1 MTIRKE
7 DLEKKNLTINT
18 GTEKKENILSHELK
32 NQIIQQDIAD
42 NTKVLYKDK
51 IINTQ
56 KVSTGLRAEDAEN
69 LQDVLD
75 MDLYKEYNI
84 TYENLPKYRLNKEK
98 RILMKGPVH
107 LKGCTKWWARK
118 KWTWKQKSRVK
129 AAEKLLKKHEKF
141 IGGMDEKTHV
151 KILGEY
157 DKYKNEKLKD
167 IEQITGNV
175 TAYFADKEQQN
186 QQNGDVAEMLNTV
199 NESLTREA
207 LLNLNRQYNDSLHD
221 VDVFLKNYV
230 IDESTAEA
238 ERREQT
244 AKDQAKR
251 KKKAEKTGKE
261 GADEELLQNRE
272 ELENEL
278 LDRGEVKNRTLKTEV
293 VDPQTG
299 KNVVQLKDIS
309 DLFKKVL
316 SDFEKPFTE
325 EKEENGH
332 TVQKDL
338 SAQRY
343 AEIAQNAQ
351 KVLGFATDL
360 GIAVP
365 EELYYIIK
373 LEDNPLLKNGMEKF
387 APEKNARESYVLL
400 MSAMSKVYYESLNRY
415 AGYYVSDGLEKYHF
429 SKDPERIAR
438 NFDILN
444 MGLISKIRNI
454 RDMTSAFANEIRK
467 NRLKVYDET
476 VPEDQ
481 IQDQNMRE
489 NIALIQGA
497 QPTGLEEVKQEAKK
511 EEKKEEETEEQ
522 KREKRHAEW
531 KELLSKDIRGT
542 VEVDKK
548 DMKQTPWILKDYQQQ
563 VFNIMKNN
571 PDCDKLTGE
580 PLKRYL
586 IAMNDNLR
594 SNLMQLNDELPKTS
608 VGAKFCYIPKLRDA
622 FIEKIKTERFA
633 MLLRPDFFYRELLR
647 NNSILDDLLDKPA
660 YKAAK
665 NRQREIMKA
674 INEELGLNF
683 YTNVKHLETM
693 WSNETMQNILLQE
706 PQDKEEQESKA
717 KEEILKKK
725 EGEEKTGNVL
735 NFAVQKLLSNSQ
747 SYGVSDK
754 AFKDT
759 IEKIK
764 ATVHDNIAVIDRK
777 ISLMGLCDTA
787 KEVLKRN
794 LIKRL
799 GGEYLLGYNVISQ
812 EIVEYTIDNMMM
824 FDGTAATIQRTWER
838 KFARTGLPGRL
849 SAKMERIVADKINA
863 NGKRDEYYLRPKG
876 FKVSNKS
883 KNKWEETNKKTNKVI
898 ESLKKLYNND
908 IKDFMKKYT
917 ESDELRQSVSNANL
931 LYIGDKVKLTKKQWD
946 QIEDYFENSW
956 LTVFK
961 DSYEN
966 GEYSAKDVKTKMK
979 KVKEGLSK
987 VINAQLTKNYDER
1000 EGLKKDTAALKEYED
1015 TLISRDEFTDGLKK
1029 NVVIEEPKMIVTDD
1043 IRKQIFQDPALKEIL
1058 KSKENRDIF
1067 TQVLGEELRD
1077 EKSALHAKL
1086 AYLDDVRSIEQ
1097 LGNLGLIDYADFFAQ
1112 LKSILCV
1119 TDTKNQGEQRLLLDE
1134 WRMRGQADADIFG
1147 VKKKLLKDFFT
1158 GQMTAETLA
1167 KNAEKYEKEAT
1178 EASAV
1183 DMMRIDAML
1192 NTEVNEED
1200 TNVKFNYLNVVGKSV
1215 NQTDRIKKLSY
1226 AQRLWYRLQKA
1237 DETKHVN
1244 GQDRLYVERFSKF
1257 TNFFFA
1263 NLGVNIEE
1271 PKEIQKNIKKIIT
1284 KIKELGKLFDK
1295 TVIREKKVEGKLSE
1309 YYMDPKLQQEFL
1321 KAGFLKSDRITA
1333 RDGAMLKAV
1342 IDIFKELK
1350 AEDTAEKKMTFA
1362 DCMGEILLFGCGK
1375 EYFEAGG
1382 VGEKTFL
1389 NSKDEQYY
1397 ADIVI
1402 TSNDFF
1408 KKRANIIEALNA
1420 LKVPKDE
1427 ANKILARLKPVI
1439 AGIKVSDDKKVI
1451 AENVRKYG
1459 VGSINQLIVKIAE
1472 LYGEQDKAKAAERQ
1486 AQSKK
1491 IAEIYKARRDY
1502 IDNYGTGFEHG
1513 KFKLVRDFMF
1523 RDREIWGKIMSL
1535 SDSEFVDYI
1544 EEQNRIYGK
1553 GLDVFSSADFR
1564 ASGPINEQYVMSNWA
1579 DFKNRADWDKDKW
1592 YTEINTYHDAFVNAR
1607 IGKKS
1612 ILEMQQDVEEK
1623 LDYEEKKEKKDKKE
1637 QLLSGRMTLWLEVL
1651 LNSDP
1656 AAFNILFHE
1665 KDMHDS
1671 YKRIDKQYKENVIIL
1686 GKMMEQISIK
1696 ASKNEAYSDNEE
1708 EDRLYKE
1715 AADLYFR
1722 GKGVEEIKKTIGSTA
1737 MLRKVEE
1744 KAKKENKPDENNL
1757 IYADYSLLMQ
1767 LIRPCAFTMTSEQFK
1782 ANLIKTIKDFK
1793 AAQLLDRN
1801 ANIYSRRNVLDAKDA
1816 IRLELEIRKNEG
1828 RMLERQFNHELADY
1842 REKKSVLGSVGLVA
1856 YNADPKF
1863 DEKTVTKAS
1872 SFVEKNFGG
1881 DFGSAD
1887 EEFIK
1892 GLLTERAVAFGLKKE
1907 DDLKAVLDSEKVR
1920 LLSLDT
1926 ALRKEL
1932 GKEGP
1937 VDEDQ
1942 IRRAIVFAFAQNA
1955 NRTALPLDGTHEG
1968 DVKEILTELQERDA
1982 AINIKEPVSRI
1993 AKRDYE
1999 EFMEEMDIARFTMT
2013 KEEFREA
2020 CDKKR
2025 RYFELVDAAV
2035 EKINAA
2041 TDKPKEQLGLFDY
2054 FKKDIFEALAAEK
2067 KTEELTTS
2075 ITEQLDKLIGDKTE
2089 GRNDLDAES
2098 IRQITLSYLPDSSA
2112 LMQHIDDKTLT
2123 AEEKLMSSENCTR
2136 ADVEKEIA
2144 MSGKKD
2150 LIKMYN
2156 NLTVEEQKVFAIA
2169 LTFPDIGLT
2178 TNEKFTSNAAIR
2190 DKDKEYKKELE
2201 MQEQLAAFIYD
2212 QDFAPKIDYNLV
2224 MSRLMKTDRK
2234 TGFRRLSVTMFEKA
2248 YKYTQFCMM
2257 KKNEMRPKDFNM
2269 LSNGSLTGDVG
2280 RAFAGLMSQNER
2292 AKEALDSK
2300 QYYGAKTFREF
2311 FKNYGKEEAGQDKTV
2326 AKIIKKFE
2334 SYNDVQIN
2342 MLLHVLQDRTAI
2354 DYTTSAGYV
2363 SSFFLGGVA
2372 FVNEERREAIKN
2384 SFMRPDGMD
2393 HEFIAELNRSIT
2405 HEMFDKAAET
2415 LFSFQLRD
2423 DKDLGKN
2430 GITESSFAKGA
2441 LERKTTIDWQ
2451 MLDRAMDLVKE
2462 IEEENLRIQLCR
2474 QTVEHTTDSSS
2485 PNVAARALGKEIKER
2500 FEDETTNH
2508 FGYFLDFLTREA
2520 KKNPKEAMP
2529 MISAFSG
2536 MSENERMLVVHALKH
2551 RDILDIS
2558 TDGTFTTA
2566 IGQNE
2571 NRYVNE
2577 IGRDQLADYYIDH
2590 FSTPG
2595 QKNVL
2600 ATTQYDVRDAMKSLV
2615 STQVSDAR
2623 DAKNKKN
2630 FADMMEGK
2638 KILNWVYVGGRSTGV
2653 DWTLFGNALKF
2664 VKRTEGERKL
2674 LVGEAEQYR
2683 SAGDINKYGRFMYNY
2698 SFMRKNLYRS
2708 GFRATRFFG
2717 RRVRAELEGAI
2728 PGYGF
2733 GQRIMMMALS
2743 PKMKN
2748 KMLSSGIVVPAV
2760 SKNKTTEYLG
2770 YVGLGGSSAMS
2781 AGGALAMVSETAK
2794 SVTKIGGEALQQTAS
2809 GITGLYNVVLDVK
2822 NIRNVN
2828 KPLENEAEL
2837 QKERQE
2843 KNAKASKVQTEA
2855 QKMVTKDNQLNKDW
2869 ILNEVGSVAVKSA
2882 NARDI
2887 VETFTTFVNVMSGS
2901 SFGIQAFTNTFVGGI
2916 RAIVTET
2923 LHTARFIM
2931 SVCQDKKLIE
2941 KYFAN
2946 EGPLGKEIQALRG
2959 ENIQK
2964 IMDDQKLR
2972 DEKGSRELLKDA
2984 VLRKSE
2990 AEFMENMS
2998 NAELFRKAYGFKDFS
3013 EQAAFVGW
3021 NIVQTLLQA
3030 TSPFGTDPVQFMKAS
3045 LLLAAIGCKD
3055 VIGKQDNESAQKVYD
3070 RLMGKDIR

>member
-1 MTIRKE
+1 MTISKI
-7 DLEKKNLTINT
+7 DLKKKNLQKGIN
-18 GTEKKENILSHELK
+18 EDKQKNILEQGLK
-32 NQIIQQDIAD
+32 NQIIQKDIAD
-42 NTKVLYKDK
+42 NSKILEKDNL
-51 IINTQ
+51 INTQ
-56 KVSTGLRAEDAEN
+56 KVSTGLKENDAEY

-84 TYENLPKYRLNKEK
+84 NFENLPKYRLSQE
-98 RILMKGPVH
+98 RSILRKGPTH
-107 LKGCTKWWARK
+107 LKGCKNWWARK
-118 KWTWKQKSRVK
+118 KWTKKQEARVK
-129 AAEKLLKKHEKF
+129 AANKLLKKHQKLVGGVDEETHEK
-141 IGGMDEKTHV
+141 I
-151 KILGEY
+151 IGEY
-157 DKYKNEKLKD
+157 EKYKNERLNE
-167 IEQITGNV
+167 IEQATGNI
-175 TAYFADKEQQN
+175 TSYYTDLEKKGQGA
-186 QQNGDVAEMLNTV
+186 GLPEMLNTL
-199 NESLTREA
+199 NTSLTRDA
-207 LLNLNRQYNDSLHD
+207 ILNLNKSNVDSVNEL
-221 VDVFLKNYV
+221 DVFLKNYK
-230 IDESTAEA
+230 IDKSNAEE
-238 ERREQT
+238 ERQKKTE
-244 AKDQAKR
+244 KDQAKR
-251 KKKAEKTGKE
+251 KKKADKTGKIA
-261 GADEELLQNRE
+261 ADEEIIQNRE
-272 ELENEL
+272 NLENEL
-278 LDRGEVKNRTLKTEV
+278 LNRGEVKDRTLKTEV
-293 VDPQTG
+293 TDFDG
-299 KNVVQLKDIS
+299 KNAVQLKDLS

-316 SDFEKPFTE
+316 SDSAKPFTE
-325 EKEENGH
+325 EKGENGH
-332 TVQKDL
+332 IVQKSL

-343 AEIAQNAQ
+343 ADIKRDAK
-351 KVLGFATDL
+351 KVLDYAQDL

-365 EELYYIIK
+365 EELYYIMK
-373 LEDNPLLKNGMEKF
+373 LEDNPLLRNGVDKF
-387 APEKNARESYVLL
+387 APGEHANESYVML
-400 MSAMSKVYYESLNRY
+400 MSATSKLFYEALNRF
-415 AGYYVSDGLEKYHF
+415 AGYYVFDGLEKYYF
-429 SKDPERIAR
+429 TKDMERRAR
-438 NFDILN
+438 NFDIFNVKL
-444 MGLISKIRNI
+444 MTQVRNI
-454 RDMTSAFANEIRK
+454 RDMSAAYANEIRK
-467 NRLKVYDET
+467 NRVKVYDET
-476 VPEDQ
+476 VPEDV

-497 QPTGLEEVKQEAKK
+497 QPTGIEKEKQEEKK

-522 KREKRHAEW
+522 KKEKLYEEW

-542 VEVDKK
+542 VEVDQK
-548 DMKQTPWILKDYQQQ
+548 DMKQTPWILKDYQEQ

-571 PDCDKLTGE
+571 PDCNGLTGE

-586 IAMNDNLR
+586 IAINDNLR
-594 SNLMQLNDELPKTS
+594 SNLLQLTDELPKTS

-622 FIEKIKTERFA
+622 FIEKVKTERFA
-633 MLLRPDFFYRELLR
+633 MLLRPDFFYRDLLR
-647 NNSILDDLLDKPA
+647 NNSVLDDLFDKPA

-683 YTNVKHLETM
+683 YTNVKHLSTL
-693 WSNETMQNILLQE
+693 WSNETMQNILLSE
-706 PQDKEEQESKA
+706 PQDKEEQEKLA
-717 KEEILKKK
+717 KDQILKNQK
-725 EGEEKTGNVL
+725 EGEKKEGNVL
-735 NFAVQKLLSNSQ
+735 NYAVQKLLGNSAN
-747 SYGVSDK
+747 YGVTDK
-754 AFKDT
+754 AFKDA

-794 LIKRL
+794 LLKRM
-799 GGEYLLGYNVISQ
+799 GGEYLLGYNIISQ

-824 FDGTAATIQRTWER
+824 FDGTAAEIQRTWDR

-898 ESLKKLYNND
+898 GSLKKLYNND
-908 IKDFMKKYT
+908 ISGFMKKYV
-917 ESDELRQSVSNANL
+917 ESDELRKSVSNANVQ
-931 LYIGDKVKLTKKQWD
+931 YIGDKVKLTKKQWE

-956 LTVFK
+956 LEVFK

-966 GEYSAKDVKTKMK
+966 GEYSQKDVNK
-979 KVKEGLSK
+979 KLGKIKDGLSK
-987 VINAQLTKNYDER
+987 VINAQLTKNFNER
-1000 EGLKKDTAALKEYED
+1000 ESLKRDASALKEYED
-1015 TLISRDEFTDGLKK
+1015 TLISRDEYTDGLKK
-1029 NVVIEEPKMIVTDD
+1029 NVVIEEPKIIVKDD
-1043 IRKQIFQDPALKEIL
+1043 IDKQIFNDPALKDIL
-1058 KSKENRDIF
+1058 KSKEDRALFNE
-1067 TQVLGEELRD
+1067 VLGEELRD

-1097 LGNLGLIDYADFFAQ
+1097 LGNLGLIDYSAFFAD
-1112 LKSILCV
+1112 LKTILCV
-1119 TDTKNQGEQRLLLDE
+1119 TDVQQDKEKKGGQRLLLDE
-1134 WRMRGQADADIFG
+1134 WRMSGQAGADIFG
-1147 VKKKLLKDFFT
+1147 VKKKLLKDFFKGGLT
-1158 GQMTAETLA
+1158 SRILSENA
-1167 KNAEKYEKEAT
+1167 KKYEEEAT
-1178 EASAV
+1178 KATSM
-1183 DMMRIDAML
+1183 DMMRIDTLL

-1200 TNVKFNYLNVVGKSV
+1200 TNVKFNYLNVVGKTV
-1215 NQTDRIKKLSY
+1215 NQTDRIKRLSY

-1244 GQDRLYVERFSKF
+1244 GQDRLYVEKFS
-1257 TNFFFA
+1257 NFINTFISNMEGKKPSA
-1263 NLGVNIEE
+1263 IASS
-1271 PKEIQKNIKKIIT
+1271 IKK
-1284 KIKELGKLFDK
+1284 LGALFDK
-1295 TVIREKKVEGKLSE
+1295 TDIREEKREGKLSE
-1309 YYMDPKLQQEFL
+1309 YFLDKKLQQEFL
-1321 KAGFLKSDRITA
+1321 KVGFLKNDMISA
-1333 RDGAMLKAV
+1333 RDGAMFKAV

-1362 DCMGEILLFGCGK
+1362 DCMGELLLFGCGK

-1382 VGEKTFL
+1382 EGEKTFL
-1389 NSKDEQYY
+1389 NSKDDQYY
-1397 ADIVI
+1397 TDIVKN
-1402 TSNDFF
+1402 SKDFF
-1408 KKRANIIEALNA
+1408 KRRAQITKTLEAY
-1420 LKVPKDE
+1420 KVPQDE

-1439 AGIKVSDDKKVI
+1439 AGIKDSTDKNVM

-1459 VGSINQLIVKIAE
+1459 VGNTAQLIEKLTE
-1472 LYGEQDKAKAAERQ
+1472 LYGQTDKNKAADAQ
-1486 AQSKK
+1486 AKSKE
-1491 IAEIYKARRDY
+1491 IADLYKARKEY

-1523 RDREIWGKIMSL
+1523 RDRETWSKIMSL
-1535 SDSEFVDYI
+1535 SDQEFVDYI
-1544 EEQNRIYGK
+1544 EEQNRIFGK
-1553 GLDVFSSADFR
+1553 GLDVFSSSDFR
-1564 ASGPINEQYVMSNWA
+1564 ASGPINEQYVMSNWG
-1579 DFKNRADWDKDKW
+1579 DFKNRSGWGKDEW
-1592 YTEINTYHDAFVNAR
+1592 YKEINTYHEAFTKAK
-1607 IGKKS
+1607 IGGKS
-1612 ILEMQQDVEEK
+1612 ILEMQQDVEER
-1623 LDYEEKKEKKDKKE
+1623 LDYEENKKKKDKKE
-1637 QLLSGRMTLWLEVL
+1637 KLLSGRMTLWLEVL

-1665 KDMHDS
+1665 KDMYES
-1671 YKRIDKQYKENVIIL
+1671 YKRIDKQYKENVKL
-1686 GKMMEQISIK
+1686 LDDMMTQISFK

-1708 EDRLYKE
+1708 DDRLYKE

-1722 GKGVEEIKKTIGSTA
+1722 GQGVEKQKKAISSTA

-1744 KAKKENKPDENNL
+1744 KAKKENIPDEKNL
-1757 IYADYSLLMQ
+1757 TYADYSLLMQ

-1793 AAQLLDRN
+1793 QAQLLDRN
-1801 ANIYSRRNVLDAKDA
+1801 ANIYSKRNVLDAKDA
-1816 IRLELEIRKNEG
+1816 IRLELEIKKNEG
-1828 RMLERQFNHELADY
+1828 KMLERQFNNELSDY
-1842 REKKSVLGSVGLVA
+1842 REKKSILGSVGLVA
-1856 YNADPKF
+1856 YNADPRF

-1872 SFVEKNFGG
+1872 AFVDKNMGG
-1881 DFGSAD
+1881 DFGAAD

-1892 GLLTERAVAFGLKKE
+1892 GLLTERAVAFGLSKE
-1907 DDLKAVLDSEKVR
+1907 DDLKACLESEKMR
-1920 LLSLDT
+1920 LISLDK
-1926 ALRKEL
+1926 ALRD
-1932 GKEGP
+1932 EGLL
-1937 VDEDQ
+1937 DEDQ
-1942 IRRAIVFAFAQNA
+1942 IKRAIVFAFAQNA
-1955 NRTALPLDGTHEG
+1955 NRTELPLDGTHEG
-1968 DVKEILTELQERDA
+1968 DVKEILTELKERDA

-1993 AKRDYE
+1993 AKRDYD
-1999 EFMEEMDIARFTMT
+1999 EFMDEIDIARYTMT
-2013 KEEFREA
+2013 KEQFKEV

-2035 EKINAA
+2035 EKINAV
-2041 TDKPKEQLGLFDY
+2041 TNKPKEQLGLFNY
-2054 FKKDIFEALAAEK
+2054 FKKDIFETLSAEK
-2067 KTEELTTS
+2067 TADELTKS
-2075 ITEQLDKLIGDKTE
+2075 ITEQLDRLIGDKTE

-2098 IRQITLSYLPDSSA
+2098 IKTITLSYIPDSSA
-2112 LMQHIDDKTLT
+2112 LMQHVDDKSLT
-2123 AEEKLMSSENCTR
+2123 AEEKLMSTENCTR

-2150 LIKMYN
+2150 LVKMYN
-2156 NLTVEEQKVFAIA
+2156 NLTVEEQKVFALV
-2169 LTFPDIGLT
+2169 LTFPDISLT
-2178 TNEKFTSNAAIR
+2178 TNEKFSSNAAIK
-2190 DKDKEYKKELE
+2190 DKEKEYKKELE
-2201 MQEQLAAFIYD
+2201 LQEQLASFIYD

-2224 MSRLMKTDRK
+2224 MNRLMKTDKK
-2234 TGFRRLSVTMFEKA
+2234 TGFRRVSVTMFEKA

-2269 LSNGSLTGDVG
+2269 LSNGSLTGDIG
-2280 RAFAGLMSQNER
+2280 RAFSGLMSQNEKV
-2292 AKEALDSK
+2292 KEALNSK
-2300 QYYGAKTFREF
+2300 EYYGAKTFREF
-2311 FKNYGKEEAGQDKTV
+2311 FKKYGQGDTGEDKSA
-2326 AKIIKKFE
+2326 AKVLKRFE
-2334 SYNDVQIN
+2334 KYNDVQIN
-2342 MLLHVLQDRTAI
+2342 MLLHILQDRTAI

-2372 FVNEERREAIKN
+2372 FVNTERREAIKN

-2405 HEMFDKAAET
+2405 HDMFDKAAEN

-2441 LERKTTIDWQ
+2441 LARKTTIDWQ

-2474 QTVEHTTDSSS
+2474 QTVEHTTDASS
-2485 PNVAARALGKEIKER
+2485 PNVQARALGKEIEEKFR
-2500 FEDETTNH
+2500 DDTTNH
-2508 FGYFLDFLTREA
+2508 FGYFIDFLTREA

-2590 FSTPG
+2590 LSTPG

-2600 ATTQYDVRDAMKSLV
+2600 ATSQYDVRDAMKSLV

-2623 DAKNKKN
+2623 DSKNKKN
-2630 FADMMEGK
+2630 FADMLEGK

-2653 DWTLFGNALKF
+2653 DWNLFGNALKF

-2708 GFRATRFFG
+2708 GFRVTRFLG

-2760 SKNKTTEYLG
+2760 SRNKTSEYLG
-2770 YVGLGGSSAMS
+2770 YAGLGGGSAMS

-2794 SVTKIGGEALQQTAS
+2794 SVAKVGGEALQQTAN
-2809 GITGLYNVVLDVK
+2809 GIFAIFNVGDSIKGLLNVDK
-2822 NIRNVN
+2822 S
-2828 KPLENEAEL
+2828 LEASEEL

-2855 QKMVTKDNQLNKDW
+2855 QKMVTRGNQLNKDW
-2869 ILNEVGSVAVKSA
+2869 ILEQVAPVAAKSA

-2901 SFGIQAFTNTFVGGI
+2901 SFGISTFTNAFVGGI
-2916 RAIVTET
+2916 KAAVTET

-2931 SVCQDKKLIE
+2931 SIFQDKKLMDR
-2941 KYFAN
+2941 YFAN

-2964 IMDDQKLR
+2964 IMDDQKVR
-2972 DEKGSRELLKDA
+2972 DEQGSRDLMKEA
-2984 VLRKSE
+2984 VLRKKE
-2990 AEFMENMS
+2990 AEFMGEMS

-3013 EQAAFVGW
+3013 EQASFVGW

-3030 TSPFGTDPVQFMKAS
+3030 TSPFGTDPVQFMKSS